1 MIDHD
6 QVDRD
11 VAITATIAGTT
22 GVLAVGDVTDE
33 FTAHSPDLLR
43 ETVMSRVLVVAA
55 EVGGPVQMTI
65 SEDGTETVLLV
76 APDGE
81 TAAVDALLPARTARS
96 AAAPRRRA
104 AGAAGGALVRPGVTV
119 LVATGTLVAVL
130 ILVGALLLAGGD
142 EKEPASADVG
152 PTSPSSSTSEP
163 TAPSSAPTSEPTLAP
178 LPRLRPK
185 VKVSGGENRL
195 SVRVTTN
202 RVAKVRWVLIGPN
215 GRTLESDVVRVG
227 PKGWTHTRKPTQAG
241 DYSWRVE
248 PVATRGVTARG
259 AVQVT
264 APTPPPVEEP
274 EDPTYT
280 PPPTYSPPPSNDGG
294 GNTNDGGGGQHNGG
308 GGQDPPDPV
317 DPDDVPTPIDPDDP
331 R

>member
-1 MIDHD
+1 MIAHD

-11 VAITATIAGTT
+11 VTITATITGTT
-22 GVLAVGDVTDE
+22 GVLAVGGVTAE
-33 FTAHSPDLLR
+33 ITSHSPDRLR
-43 ETVMSRVLVVAA
+43 ETVMSRVLGIAA
-55 EVGGPVQMTI
+55 EIGGPVQMTI

-81 TAAVDALLPARTARS
+81 TTAVAALLPPRVPTS
-96 AAAPRRRA
+96 AGPLRHR
-104 AGAAGGALVRPGVTV
+104 AGAAGGALLRPGLTV
-119 LVATGTLVAVL
+119 LAAAGTLVAVL

-142 EKEPASADVG
+142 GKEPASADVG
-152 PTSPSSSTSEP
+152 PTVNTSTTPAAAP
-163 TAPSSAPTSEPTLAP
+163 TSTPTSEP
-178 LPRLRPK
+178 PRDPQRRIRPQ
-185 VKVSGGENRL
+185 VKVTGGENRL
-195 SVRVTTN
+195 SVSVTTN
-202 RVAKVRWVLIGPN
+202 RVAKVRWVLIGPK
-215 GRTLESDVVRVG
+215 GRTLESEVVRVG
-227 PKGWTHTRKPTQAG
+227 PKGWIHTRKPTQAG

-264 APTPPPVEEP
+264 APPPPPPVEEP

-294 GNTNDGGGGQHNGG
+294 DNNGGGGHNNSG

-317 DPDDVPTPIDPDDP
+317 DPDDVPDPIDPDDQ
-331 R
+331 